1 MRSRY
6 ATSYAWLCA
15 VIQARTAPTFQQVTR
30 SDNLMG
36 LGNLPA
42 ATSRHNVGAENGRGA
57 GVVGRL
63 GLWTSCASRMNAL
76 SGRVSNDGISAA
88 SLMDCAGMLADI
100 GVCFAVGFCDTLCPP
115 V

>member
-1 MRSRY
+1 MRSRC

-30 SDNLMG
+30 SDSLMG

-63 GLWTSCASRMNAL
+63 GLWTSCASRMKAL
-76 SGRVSNDGISAA
+76 SGRVSNDGIAA
-88 SLMDCAGMLADI
+88 AGLWACAGMVAAI
-100 GVCFAVGFCDTLCPP
+100 GVCFAVGLYDIGIPS
-115 V
+115 